1 MINSK
6 EASDICVSCQLC
18 CKSVGIISASLYTE
32 ENKEFYEA
40 RGAKVTKR
48 NINDYEYMF
57 LSFDFPCPHLDSI
70 KGCLIYN
77 NRPAVCKTYP
87 EIGSPILDGC
97 ELHNKGF
104 I

>member
-1 MINSK
+1 MLNSK
-6 EASDICVSCQLC
+6 KTSKICIKCQLC
-18 CKSVGIISASLYTE
+18 CKSIGVMSAHSPTK

-57 LSFDFPCPHLDSI
+57 LEFNFPCPHLDSV
-70 KGCLIYN
+70 KGCLIYDS
-77 NRPAVCKTYP
+77 RPAVCKTYP
-87 EIGSPILDGC
+87 EDDSQILEHC

-104 I
+104 V

>member
-48 NINDYEYMF
+48 NINDCEYMF
-57 LSFDFPCPHLDSI
+57 LSFDFPCPHLDSV
-70 KGCLIYN
+70 KGCLIYD